1 MQIVHSTT
9 AINPSFLSK
18 GTYGKINLASASVGT
33 PKDRLRAEVAR
44 LTVPTQSAVATGDT
58 AEAAGVAA

>member
-18 GTYGKINLASASVGT
+18 GTYGKINLASESVGT
-33 PKDRLRAEVAR
+33 PKVRLRAEVAR

>member
-18 GTYGKINLASASVGT
+18 GTYGIINLAPASVGT
-33 PKDRLRAEVAR
+33 PKDRLKVEVAR
-44 LTVPTQSAVATGDT
+44 LTVPTQSAVATGDA
-58 AEAAGVAA
+58 AEAAAVTA